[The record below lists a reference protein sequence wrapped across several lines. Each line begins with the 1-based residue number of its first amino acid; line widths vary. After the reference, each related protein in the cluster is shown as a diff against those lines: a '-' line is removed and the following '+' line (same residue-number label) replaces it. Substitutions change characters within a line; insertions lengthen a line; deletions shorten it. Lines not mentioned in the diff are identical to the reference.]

1 MRNSA
6 AISKTAKGSTAL
18 IVVLLSGSLTA
29 GLGAAALFGWAQG
42 NPLLAAFA
50 PGLIPMAPSTA
61 LLFVLYGV
69 GLIVFALVPASSR
82 ADGLGMLLSSAAAIL
97 SLVILVL
104 SARGIYPEIELL
116 SFPIAE
122 TLDGVPL
129 GHMSPLTAFSFLLA
143 GLSCIG
149 LFSSSRFGRWSA
161 NGAFGL
167 AFLLVLISFV
177 LLLGYGAGLP
187 LLYESGL
194 IPPAFSTSLAGMS
207 LGIGLLASA
216 ARRLNTPVL
225 VDDASLSWTA
235 SVSTM
240 IFVLMATGI
249 ITTGYLYSRHFQK
262 KHRIEVE
269 HQLSAIVDLKVA
281 ELKHWR
287 QERLRDA
294 AYFYGNAD
302 FAVLVSSYFDDPG
315 NTEVRNRLQSWLRK
329 IQQSFHYSRVCLHDG
344 DGRTR
349 LSFPAAER
357 ADDEQFSVSVLNT
370 IRTGLI
376 AFEDLYRNQQD
387 GRIYLNVLVP
397 IIPGGK
403 QGNRV
408 IGVLAFHLD
417 PHEFLYP
424 LLNFWP
430 TPSKTAETL
439 MVRRD
444 GPDALFLN
452 ELRYQNDSALNLRIP
467 LAREE
472 VPAVRAVLGLT
483 GITEGMDYR
492 DVPALAALQAVPDSP
507 WFLVAR
513 MDISEADAPVKER
526 RWVVISLTG
535 ALLVGAACGLGLLW
549 RLQQVAYYRVRY
561 EAAETLRASEEKY
574 RTLAE
579 NIPQGIF
586 TKDRNSVYL
595 FANENFARDLGMT
608 ADELVGKT
616 DYDLFPRELA
626 DKYRTDD
633 GRILASGHAES
644 IEEPSVLRG
653 GAKVWVHMVKTP
665 IRDKDGNLV
674 GILGVYSDI
683 TERKMAEEAL
693 RDNETFIKLVLDN
706 LPVGIAVNSAD
717 PPVVFSYMNDNFPK
731 LYRTTRDQLADPD
744 AFWGVVYE
752 DPDFREQMRAK
763 VLDDVASGDPERM
776 HWIDVPITRNG
787 QETTY
792 VTAHNIQIPG
802 KPLMISTVWD
812 VTQRK
817 QAEEEIVTLNSRL
830 QHLISA
836 IQELASARTLE
847 GVQRIVVTSARKL
860 GGADGATMVFRD
872 GEFCYYAEEDGIGP
886 LWKGKRFPL
895 ASCISGWVMLNRTP
909 AIVEDIFADERIS
922 VDAYRPTV
930 VKSLVMVPV
939 NTTEPV
945 AVIGNYW
952 SRTHRPAPIEVQLL
966 QILADA
972 AARAVE
978 NVLLLDELEERVR
991 VRTEQ
996 FEAANKELEAFSY
1009 SVSHDL
1015 RAPLRAVDGYARILL
1030 DDFAPRLDAEG
1041 KRVCTVISESAR
1053 AMGRLIDDLLAFS
1066 RVGRSSMQHAAI
1078 DMATMVRSVF
1088 ADAVTAEERAR
1099 IDFRVGYLP
1108 AAVGDP
1114 NLIRQVWINL
1124 LANSVKFSAK
1134 KQLAV
1139 IEVEGRQQG
1148 SEIVYSVR
1156 DNGAGFDMRYA
1167 DKLFG
1172 VFQRLH
1178 STREFAG
1185 TGVGLAI
1192 VQRIVAR
1199 HNGRIWAEGAP
1210 GKGATFYFTLNQ
1222 GE

>member
-1 MRNSA
+1 LGNSA
-6 AISKTAKGSTAL
+6 ANSKTAKGSTAL

-29 GLGAAALFGWAQG
+29 GLGAAALFGWARG

-69 GLIVFALVPASSR
+69 GLILFALVPASSR
-82 ADGLGMLLSSAAAIL
+82 ADGLGLLLSFAATIL
-97 SLVILVL
+97 SFVILVL

-116 SFPIAE
+116 TFPIAG
-122 TLDGVPL
+122 TLDGIPL

-143 GLSCIG
+143 GLSCIA

-161 NGAFGL
+161 RSAFGL
-167 AFLLVLISFV
+167 AFLLVLISFA

-194 IPPAFSTSLAGMS
+194 IPPAFPTSLACMS
-207 LGIGLLASA
+207 LGIALLASA
-216 ARRLNTPVL
+216 ARRLDTPVL
-225 VDDASLSWTA
+225 VDDVSLSWTA
-235 SVSTM
+235 SISTM

-249 ITTGYLYSRHFQK
+249 ITAGYLYSRHFQK

-302 FAVLVSSYFDDPG
+302 FAALVSGYFNDPD
-315 NTEVRNRLQSWLRK
+315 NAEVRNRLQSWLRK

-349 LSFPAAER
+349 MSFPAAER
-357 ADDEQFSVSVLNT
+357 ADDAQFSVSVLNT

-387 GRIYLNVLVP
+387 GRINLNVLIP

-408 IGVLAFHLD
+408 IGVLSFHLD

-444 GPDALFLN
+444 GPDVLFLN
-452 ELRYQNDSALNLRIP
+452 ELRFHKDSALNLRIS

-472 VPAVRAVLGLT
+472 VPAVRAVMGFT
-483 GITEGMDYR
+483 GVTEGMDYR
-492 DVPALAALQAVPDSP
+492 NVPALAALRAVPDSP

-526 RWVVISLTG
+526 QWVVVSLTG

-549 RLQQVAYYRVRY
+549 RLQQVVFYRQRY

-586 TKDRNSVYL
+586 SKDRNSVYV

-608 ADELVGKT
+608 ADDLVGKT

-644 IEEPSVLRG
+644 FEEDSVLRG
-653 GAKVWVHMVKTP
+653 GAKVWVHTVKTP
-665 IRDKDGNLV
+665 VRDKDGNLV

-693 RDNETFIKLVLDN
+693 RDNEAFIKLVLDN
-706 LPVGIAVNSAD
+706 LPVGVAVNSAD
-717 PPVVFSYMNDNFPK
+717 PLVVFSYMNDNFPK

-744 AFWGVVYE
+744 TFWDVVYE
-752 DPDFREQMRAK
+752 EPDFREQIRAK
-763 VLDDVASGDPERM
+763 VLADVASGDPERM
-776 HWIDVPITRNG
+776 HWIDVPITRKG

-792 VTAHNIQIPG
+792 ITAHNIPIPG
-802 KPLMISTVWD
+802 KPLVISTVWD
-812 VTQRK
+812 VTARK
-817 QAEEEIVTLNSRL
+817 QAEEKNVRL
-830 QHLISA
+830 
-836 IQELASARTLE
+836 LA
-847 GVQRIVVTSARKL
+847 
-860 GGADGATMVFRD
+860 
-872 GEFCYYAEEDGIGP
+872 
-886 LWKGKRFPL
+886 
-895 ASCISGWVMLNRTP
+895 
-909 AIVEDIFADERIS
+909 
-922 VDAYRPTV
+922 
-930 VKSLVMVPV
+930 
-939 NTTEPV
+939 
-945 AVIGNYW
+945 
-952 SRTHRPAPIEVQLL
+952 
-966 QILADA
+966 
-972 AARAVE
+972 
-978 NVLLLDELEERVR
+978 ELEDRVR
-991 VRTEQ
+991 VRTAQ

-1015 RAPLRAVDGYARILL
+1015 RAPLRAVDGYVRILL

-1041 KRVCTVISESAR
+1041 KRVCGVISESAR

-1078 DMATMVRSVF
+1078 DMAAMVQSVF
-1088 ADAVTAEERAR
+1088 GEATTVEERAR

-1124 LANSVKFSAK
+1124 LANSIKFTANK
-1134 KQLAV
+1134 ELAV

-1192 VQRIVAR
+1192 VQRIIAR
-1199 HNGRIWAEGAP
+1199 HKGRIWAEGAP
-1210 GKGATFYFTLNQ
+1210 GKGASFYFTLNQ